1 MAETSTGVAHCP
13 TSNML
18 ISSGIAPIAR
28 YLAQGVP
35 VGIGVD
41 GSASNDAGN
50 MLQET
55 RQAMMLQRLSVAPG
69 VGEGEALPARQS
81 LELATIGGA
90 AVLGRD
96 DIGSLEPGKRADFFT
111 LDLNRIEFAG
121 SHDPVAAALLCGPV
135 PARDVYVEGNA
146 VINQYAHRTIDEG
159 SLAEKHRDAARR
171 LVEG

>member
-1 MAETSTGVAHCP
+1 M
-13 TSNML
+13 
-18 ISSGIAPIAR
+18 
-28 YLAQGVP
+28 
-35 VGIGVD
+35 
-41 GSASNDAGN
+41 
-50 MLQET
+50 
-55 RQAMMLQRLSVAPG
+55 APG
-69 VGEGEALPARQS
+69 VGEGGILPARRS